1 MNNQKDG
8 MIEFVARSLMAVC
21 ARPPAAIDDREF
33 PVLDADFDF
42 DDLPLNGDQGTSDD
56 TITQE
61 AVLRLA
67 AAAVCA
73 VEKYTNK
80 G

>member
-1 MNNQKDG
+1 M
-8 MIEFVARSLMAVC
+8 
-21 ARPPAAIDDREF
+21 
-33 PVLDADFDF
+33 LDYYLTVKF

-67 AAAVCA
+67 AAAICA
-73 VEKYTNK
+73 VEKYANK
-80 G
+80 E